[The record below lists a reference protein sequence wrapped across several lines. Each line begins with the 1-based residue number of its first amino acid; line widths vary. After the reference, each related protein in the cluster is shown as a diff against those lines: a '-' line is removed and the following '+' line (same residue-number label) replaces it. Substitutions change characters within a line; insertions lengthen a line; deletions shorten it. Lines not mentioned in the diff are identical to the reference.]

1 MEELALDAVEGRAT
15 LSVFA
20 SDRFSPLHSASAA
33 ATQQFREKVRLE
45 RGVEVRTATVRMS
58 SSNTKRGSGSKG
70 HLKMDTRGH
79 DVSVAV
85 GAGDRCAISQVYRV
99 SWRFSDSTT
108 TRRATRR
115 RWSFIAAVDS
125 SRAPS
130 DRTTSVISRVCPKL
144 TASCFAPDFGSVIGG
159 HRISFRRLRLRRA
172 DQAVDRRS
180 VSEFA
185 ASRCIRPVSSLDLSR
200 RLRGS

>member
-1 MEELALDAVEGRAT
+1 MVPFVEELALDAVEGRAT

-45 RGVEVRTATVRMS
+45 RGVEVRTATLRMS
-58 SSNTKRGSGSKG
+58 SSNSKRGSGSKG

-130 DRTTSVISRVCPKL
+130 DRTTSVISPVCSKL
-144 TASCFAPDFGSVIGG
+144 TASCFTLTLDRLLGVTGFRSDDFDFDAPIRLQTGDQ
-159 HRISFRRLRLRRA
+159 FR
-172 DQAVDRRS
+172 
-180 VSEFA
+180 
-185 ASRCIRPVSSLDLSR
+185 SSLLPGAFAR
-200 RLRGS
+200 FRHWI